1 MPAAPRRSRAG
12 CVPVLRNEDGAVVS
26 VLLVTSGQYQ
36 GKYILPAGKVE
47 DSDLRVDDAALRLA
61 TPHAPLLFSSHAL
74 VLMLMQ
80 GIARG
85 GGCGGGDLP

>member
-12 CVPVLRNEDGAVVS
+12 CVPVLRDSEGTVVS

-47 DSDLRVDDAALRLA
+47 DSDLRADDAALRSA
-61 TPHAPLLFSSHAL
+61 TPSCATTLFIKCSGAHA
-74 VLMLMQ
+74 
-80 GIARG
+80 
-85 GGCGGGDLP
+85 